1 MSDDTNETKS
11 NTPQKDNHKD
21 SPWVDSSKLV
31 GFAVIIHKMK
41 EAADQDKVQTGKR
54 GGSTDNNG
62 KADSNSGLPIS
73 STDDVHRLLVSA
85 VVTACDAEN
94 IHLMRGANSG
104 SVSSLTL
111 NKYRKRAIRDL
122 RTMNDSLDEE
132 KRNPKIANLI
142 HSLHHILFTKSFTP
156 GSDRKLGDDSWGF
169 NERIN
174 FLNELADKL

>member
-1 MSDDTNETKS
+1 MSDDTNEKKS
-11 NTPQKDNHKD
+11 KTTQKDNHED
-21 SPWVDSSKLV
+21 SPWVSSDKLL

-156 GSDRKLGDDSWGF
+156 GSDRKLGDDSWGV

>member
-41 EAADQDKVQTGKR
+41 EAADQDKVQTGTR

-73 STDDVHRLLVSA
+73 STDTVHRLLVSA
-85 VVTACDAEN
+85 VVTACDAQN
-94 IHLMRGANSG
+94 IHLMRGATSG

-111 NKYRKRAIRDL
+111 NKYRKRAIKDL
-122 RTMNDSLDEE
+122 RTMNDSLPEE
-132 KRNPKIANLI
+132 QRNPKIANLI
-142 HSLHHILFTKSFTP
+142 HSLHHILFTKSFAP
-156 GSDRKLGDDSWGF
+156 GSDRKLGDDSWGD
-169 NERIN
+169 NKKID
-174 FLNELADKL
+174 FLNKLADKL